1 MFRRA
6 PDASGALRFFPA
18 LFFGDEQ
25 AHPPCAEARSEGR
38 SVERLTTLT
47 RNGLALFVAAVMLAS
62 CAGTPAQDDL
72 PTAST
77 AGMPGALEPVRAA
90 AFTQD
95 QAVFWVTSN
104 GCTEKED
111 LLPIVSLQ
119 GGKAVI
125 TLRRIDEDTCRRP
138 QDEGVELKWSFDEL
152 GLPAGSPVVVN
163 NPYQLPSGG

>member
-1 MFRRA
+1 M
-6 PDASGALRFFPA
+6 
-18 LFFGDEQ
+18 
-25 AHPPCAEARSEGR
+25 
-38 SVERLTTLT
+38 ERLTTLT
-47 RNGLALFVAAVMLAS
+47 KGVTAAACVAVLLSA
-62 CAGTPAQDDL
+62 CAGTRDET

-125 TLRRIDEDTCRRP
+125 TLRRIDEDTCRKP

>member
-1 MFRRA
+1 MRA
-6 PDASGALRFFPA
+6 VLM
-18 LFFGDEQ
+18 
-25 AHPPCAEARSEGR
+25 GR
-38 SVERLTTLT
+38 VATIAITLT
-47 RNGLALFVAAVMLAS
+47 ALAAGLSA
-62 CAGTPAQDDL
+62 CATQAPA
-72 PTAST
+72 TVST

-125 TLRRIDEDTCRRP
+125 TLRRIDEDTCRKP

>member
-1 MFRRA
+1 MGPLNIEPFKLFEEA
-6 PDASGALRFFPA
+6 QKFQKKIASGMQVLRT
-18 LFFGDEQ
+18 LDE
-25 AHPPCAEARSEGR
+25 
-38 SVERLTTLT
+38 VD
-47 RNGLALFVAAVMLAS
+47 F
-62 CAGTPAQDDL
+62 
-72 PTAST
+72 
-77 AGMPGALEPVRAA
+77 
-90 AFTQD
+90 
-95 QAVFWVTSN
+95 